1 MSKPNEKRFKAQ
13 TLWQKG
19 LSYEKISKRL
29 DVPEG
34 TLRRWKSTYKWERPD
49 DPNTRTAEAENKTRG
64 GQKGNVNSVGNAG
77 GGAPPGNTNSQTH
90 GGYSSVSLDFLT
102 EEERAFIEKEQGRS
116 ERNMLLEE
124 VALQKIR
131 ERRVFMYIEKFKS
144 EKPGTKGNFEALV
157 KAEDALT
164 RIQSAM
170 SKSIQTLHQMG
181 IDDRMIELREK
192 ELEAKLNSKNKSDKK
207 GSLGKLASIME
218 QLK

>member
-29 DVPEG
+29 DIPEG

-49 DPNTRTAEAENKTRG
+49 DPNTRTEETETKKRG
-64 GQKGNVNSVGNAG
+64 GQKGNVNSVGNG
-77 GGAPPGNTNSQTH
+77 GGAPIGNTNSQTH
-90 GGYSSVSLDFLT
+90 GGYSSISLDFLT
-102 EEERAFIEKEQGRS
+102 EEEREFIEKEQERS

-181 IDDRMIELREK
+181 IDDRMIALREK
-192 ELEAKLNSKNKSDKK
+192 ELEAKLAGKNPADGKK
-207 GSLGKLASIME
+207 GDGKLKSIME
-218 QLK
+218 QLKR

>member
-19 LSYEKISKRL
+19 LPYEKISKRL
-29 DVPEG
+29 DVPVG

-49 DPNTRTAEAENKTRG
+49 DPNTRTDETENKTRG
-64 GQKGNVNSVGNAG
+64 AQKGNVNSVGNG
-77 GGAPPGNTNSQTH
+77 GGAPVGNTNSQTH
-90 GGYSSVSLDFLT
+90 GGYSSISLDFLT
-102 EEERAFIEKEQGRS
+102 EEERDFLKKEQERS

-131 ERRVFMYIEKFKS
+131 ERRVFMYIENFKA
-144 EKPGTKGNFEALV
+144 KPNTKGNFEALV

-170 SKSIQTLHQMG
+170 SKSIHILHQMG

-192 ELEAKLNSKNKSDKK
+192 ELEAKLTGKNPPGDKTAF
-207 GSLGKLASIME
+207 GKLTSIME
-218 QLK
+218 QLKR